1 VANEWIP
8 VIGAAIGASAA
19 AIVGATGIIFTW
31 LTGKQARDQAEL
43 TAEKRQEHERTLA
56 REAQEQARLA
66 WRRDARAAVYADA
79 LAYIQVGY
87 QLYERML
94 YPEYGNGRPPELQ
107 HQDLIT
113 ARMRLLAP
121 PKTFDKWIAFRDS
134 YEALAFYANENFSGD
149 PLEVLIKAD
158 DPLAVKF
165 SASVEEANAAIRD
178 SLDS

>member
-1 VANEWIP
+1 MVSCVDDTVVIAVA
-8 VIGAAIGASAA
+8 GL
-19 AIVGATGIIFTW
+19 
-31 LTGKQARDQAEL
+31 LT
-43 TAEKRQEHERTLA
+43 TLA
-56 REAQEQARLA
+56 ASLLPVLISARNERKA
-66 WRRDARAAVYADA
+66 WRRDSRAAVYADA

-134 YEALAFYANENFSGD
+134 YDALTFYANENFPGD

-158 DPLAVKF
+158 DPLAVRF
-165 SASVEEANAAIRD
+165 AASVEEVNTAIRD
-178 SLDS
+178 SLDR

>member
-1 VANEWIP
+1 MPRVANEWIP
-8 VIGAAIGASAA
+8 VISATSA
-19 AIVGATGIIFTW
+19 AIVGVTGIIFTW

-56 REAQEQARLA
+56 REAQEQERLA

-87 QLYERML
+87 QFYENML
-94 YPEYGNGRPPELQ
+94 YPEYRNGRPPELP

-121 PKTFDKWIAFRDS
+121 PTTFAKWSAFRDS
-134 YEALAFYANENFSGD
+134 YEALAFYANENFQGD
-149 PLEVLIKAD
+149 FEEVLIKAD
-158 DPLAVKF
+158 DPLSVKF